1 MGILNTLQNLHSAS
15 IRDRFSIEYHH
26 VFISLNSLE
35 SEEKELNKIE
45 KTSVE
50 LIMYFALKEEEGNG

>member
-15 IRDRFSIEYHH
+15 IRDRFSIEYH

-35 SEEKELNKIE
+35 SEEKEKKKIE
-45 KTSVE
+45 ETSVE